1 MKKFIVSFI
10 AALVLAAALIA
21 LSGCGDKDT
30 VVLNVYNWGE
40 YISTGKEGTYNTNKE
55 FEKWYLEKYGKKIRV
70 NYETFDSNE
79 SLRAKLETGSVSYD
93 VIVPSDYMIEYFIK
107 NDMLAELDFSNI
119 PEYKNIDEK
128 YRGLHYDPENKYTV
142 PYTYGVVG
150 IIYNA
155 KVVDPADVTG
165 WEVMWNSKYSG
176 NILQFGNSRDAFATA
191 MYMLGLDVNSEDK
204 AVWDTAKAKL
214 IEQKP
219 LLKATVMD
227 QIFNI
232 MESGE
237 AALGAYYAGDLLTMQ
252 SEQADG
258 VDLRIYI
265 PEKSNVYVD
274 AMCVLKNS
282 KHKAEAEAYIN
293 FMLTED
299 AAVANSLQHCYSS
312 PNTLVLNSKEYRE
325 EMGEEALAV
334 LYPEGYDF
342 AKAYAEY
349 SFKNLSQST
358 LDYMTKLWE
367 DYLID

>member
-1 MKKFIVSFI
+1 MKKIIVTFI
-10 AALVLAAALIA
+10 AALILAAALIA
-21 LSGCGDKDT
+21 LSGCGDT

-40 YISTGKEGTYNTNKE
+40 YISTGKEGTYNTNRE

-79 SLRAKLETGSVSYD
+79 SLRAKLETGSVNYD

-176 NILQFGNSRDAFATA
+176 QILQFNNSRDAFATA

-214 IEQKP
+214 MEQKP
-219 LLKATVMD
+219 LLKARVMD
-227 QIFNI
+227 EIFNI

-258 VDLRIYI
+258 VDLRIHI

-282 KHKAEAEAYIN
+282 KHKSEAEAYIN

-312 PNTLVLNSKEYRE
+312 PNTLVLNSEKYRE
-325 EMGEEALAV
+325 EMGDEALAV

-349 SFKNLSQST
+349 SFKNLSQPT
-358 LDYMTKLWE
+358 LDYLTGLWE
-367 DYLID
+367 DYIID